1 MACPLAGR
9 PPRVRAALAAR
20 SKPQRRPT
28 SGHTTP
34 SHWGNQGG
42 IPHSAI
48 REGNWKLIQFYY
60 QKGVELYNL
69 AQDPGERQN
78 IAGKYPPKV
87 KELTAKLEAK
97 LKATDALLPIENPNP
112 KKPFEKW

>member
-1 MACPLAGR
+1 VACPLAGR

-60 QKGVELYNL
+60 KKGIELYNL
-69 AQDPGERQN
+69 SDDPGEQN
-78 IAGKYPPKV
+78 NLAEV
-87 KELTAKLEAK
+87 KPELVKKLSTQLEAK
-97 LKATDALLPIENPNP
+97 LKDTNALLPIVNPNP
-112 KKPFEKW
+112 KANFEKW